1 MKHLSIFH
9 TLLILL
15 FTVTLGYGQ
24 RSGQI
29 PVPMACS
36 GTDVY
41 LNYYIA
47 QLDKCDELIDISV
60 ELSGV
65 LMERMRN
72 NDCSVTT
79 IDVIT
84 QTDGMQTITIGRESE
99 TTVSFFNLSR
109 RQESIMITLR
119 GRDRRGGTVF
129 EIPIRHSTRKTG
141 EIVVSESFMAQLF
154 DMGHIGA
161 NPLAPAT
168 VGPKGDVF
176 TYWCG
181 RRMNMVTL
189 LAFYQDFLG
198 LSEAQVCRIIQL
210 FERYNL
216 QYTSIQ
222 ALSFTGIYCQL
233 LWEFWDDYIAFTS
246 GNGGTSGEEGGC
258 ECNVI
263 NSTVFINHS
272 IGAATGQQLENCP
285 EVSITEDHRVWSH
298 EGTQPR
304 TQKEQNWAVSKW
316 AYMGAAKSLY
326 TITHH
331 YEGGDEDYVGMK
343 KNLPNSILKSSITL
357 AMKCFEPHNAA
368 ISDDCECEKSVI
380 TSAQYNSNIDGV
392 AGTDGNIISSGNG
405 RVKSCMEDFA
415 FFTRW
420 SREGFELLESGA
432 ASTCVECESSDTTN
446 FLTDLGQL
454 AGEIEGIA
462 PTILDTNGVD
472 FTNIDDILL
481 GAGSIVDLVDNFLSS
496 IRNCGASADTS
507 YQLLNAADNYT
518 LTPQNDFV
526 TYIVSSRAYT
536 RTDFENDESWSELH
550 LISNYFLASGLESEG
565 DSTCCNELV
574 GAYSIG
580 HLGAFTE
587 GELATVSGDN
597 ANFAGFEFKI
607 KEPLQSGSW
616 LEYGGLYQQGLVTLE
631 HLQVEVALLFAAIT
645 PNFLMDVFGIDCPP
659 GCTTGVDCYY
669 NCGYWGDCH
678 EDDVAAS
685 GLVAAFTPPTGQ
697 NGIETPPLN
706 FIPTTD
712 VRIYPNPISD
722 GLDLEVRWE
731 EENQYEA
738 LFIFNAQG
746 QLISEQSIN
755 DGQLQLSIQP
765 EMLQQ
770 GLNMVVMKRK
780 DGSLYV
786 DQIVKH

>member
-9 TLLILL
+9 TLLLFLL
-15 FTVTLGYGQ
+15 FSTLSYGQ
-24 RSGQI
+24 RSGRI
-29 PVPMACS
+29 AVPTACS

-41 LNYYIA
+41 LDYYVA
-47 QLDKCDELIDISV
+47 QLDKCDDLMDIAV
-60 ELSGV
+60 ELSGTLV
-65 LMERMRN
+65 ERMRN
-72 NDCSVTT
+72 HDCSITS

-84 QTDGMQTITIGRESE
+84 QTDGQQTITIGQRTE

-109 RQESIMITLR
+109 RQESIMIYLR
-119 GRDRRGGTVF
+119 GKNERGQNIF
-129 EIPIRHSTRKTG
+129 NIPIRHSTRKTD

-154 DMGHIGA
+154 DMGHIPA
-161 NPLAPAT
+161 NQIGRPT
-168 VGPKGDVF
+168 VGTKGDVF

-181 RRMNMVTL
+181 RRMNLVTL

-198 LSEAQVCRIIQL
+198 LSEAHICRIIAM

-216 QYTSIQ
+216 NYTSIQ
-222 ALSFTGIYCQL
+222 ALSYTGIYCDL
-233 LWEFWDDYIAFTS
+233 LWEFWNDYITS
-246 GNGGTSGEEGGC
+246 ISGSGDDDDEDEC

-263 NSTVFINHS
+263 NSSVFVNHS
-272 IGAATGQQLENCP
+272 IGEATGQQLEDCP
-285 EVSITEDHRVWSH
+285 EVSITENHRVWSH

-304 TQKEQNWAVSKW
+304 TQKEQNWAVTKW

-343 KNLPNSILKSSITL
+343 KNLPNNILKSSITL
-357 AMKCFEPHNAA
+357 AMKCFEPRNAA

-405 RVKSCMEDFA
+405 RVNTCMEDFA

-420 SREGFELLESGA
+420 SREGFNLLESGA

-446 FLTDLGQL
+446 FLTDLGTL
-454 AGEIEGIA
+454 AGEFESIA
-462 PTILDTNGVD
+462 PTILDTNGVN
-472 FTNIDDILL
+472 FSNIDDILL

-496 IRNCGASADTS
+496 ISNCGASADTS
-507 YQLLNAADNYT
+507 YILLNASDNFT

-526 TYIVSSRAYT
+526 TYIISSRAYT

-550 LISNYFLASGLESEG
+550 LISNYYLASGLESEG

-587 GELATVSGDN
+587 SELATVNGDN

-607 KEPLQSGSW
+607 KDPLQDGSW
-616 LEYGGLYQQGLVTLE
+616 LEDGGLYQQGLVTLE

-645 PNFLMDVFGIDCPP
+645 PNFLMDVFGIDCGP

-669 NCGYWGDCH
+669 NCGFWGECH
-678 EDDVAAS
+678 EDEVIGA
-685 GLVAAFTPPTGQ
+685 GLVAAATPPQGE
-697 NGIETPPLN
+697 NGLETPILN

-712 VRIYPNPISD
+712 VQIYPNPISN
-722 GLDLEVRWE
+722 GLDLEIRWKKDS
-731 EENQYEA
+731 QYES
-738 LFIFNAQG
+738 LFIFNARG
-746 QLISEQSIN
+746 QLIAQQTLTE
-755 DGQLQLSIQP
+755 GQQQLSIQP
-765 EMLQQ
+765 NMLQQ
-770 GLNMVVMKRK
+770 GLNMVMMKRK
-780 DGSLYV
+780 DGSIYV